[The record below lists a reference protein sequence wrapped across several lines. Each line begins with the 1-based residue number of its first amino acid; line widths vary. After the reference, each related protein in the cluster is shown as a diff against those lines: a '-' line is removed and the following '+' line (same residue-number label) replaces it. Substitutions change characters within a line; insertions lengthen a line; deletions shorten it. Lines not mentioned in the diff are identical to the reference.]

1 MIKSLTAIGIAV
13 LLLLGAGLFEW
24 YYVTD
29 QFDAFGEEL
38 HTLYLK
44 ADDETANGEDAKAVQ
59 SSWENRKEKLHIWIP
74 HNDISRMDDY
84 MAETVRLIAEK
95 EHDVAVRNFFL
106 PIGFDFFEV
115 TLPAGA
121 EHVHRLVHK
130 PREVQIAHRKHLHI
144 LGIIP

>member
-59 SSWENRKEKLHIWIP
+59 SSWENRKEKLHVWIP

-95 EHDVAVRNFFL
+95 EYDLALAKLEIMIHLTKCL
-106 PIGFDFFEV
+106 PD
-115 TLPAGA
+115 TYKPAA
-121 EHVHRLVHK
+121 EN
-130 PREVQIAHRKHLHI
+130 IF
-144 LGIIP
+144 